1 MAYYFNSF
9 PKISYDLKNNGRPQ
23 IITNLMVRYKLTAA
37 LKARAV
43 NYYNYSVQEGQRPDN
58 VSFDLYSIPSYSWIL
73 LLVNTMHDP
82 NYDWP
87 LSQRNFEK
95 FIKAKY
101 GSHALAISTVHEYR
115 KVVNEQSVLFDQTI
129 IPKKTLVVDETTYNT
144 LSTSAREIIYKYN
157 YEEELND
164 IRRNILYIPASILS
178 NVLAE
183 ISDVFA

>member
-1 MAYYFNSF
+1 M
-9 PKISYDLKNNGRPQ
+9 D
-23 IITNLMVRYKLTAA
+23 ITIN
-37 LKARAV
+37 
-43 NYYNYSVQEGQRPDN
+43 Q
-58 VSFDLYSIPSYSWIL
+58 
-73 LLVNTMHDP
+73 
-82 NYDWP
+82 
-87 LSQRNFEK
+87 
-95 FIKAKY
+95 Y

-115 KVVNEQSVLFDQTI
+115 KVVNEQSVLFDQTV

>member
-1 MAYYFNSF
+1 MSYYFNSF
-9 PKISYDLKNNGRPQ
+9 PKISYDMKRNNNPQ
-23 IITNLMVRYKLTAA
+23 TVTNLMVRYKLTAA
-37 LKARAV
+37 LKSRAMS
-43 NYYNYSVQEGQRPDN
+43 YYNYSIREGQRPDN
-58 VSFDLYSIPSYSWIL
+58 VAFELYSIPSYSWL
-73 LLVNTMHDP
+73 LLLTNTIHDP

-87 LSQRNFEK
+87 LSQRSFEK

-164 IRRNILYIPASILS
+164 ARKNILYVPVDNLTNILS
-178 NVLAE
+178 E
-183 ISDVFA
+183 ITDVFE

>member
-1 MAYYFNSF
+1 M
-9 PKISYDLKNNGRPQ
+9 KRNNNPQ
-23 IITNLMVRYKLTAA
+23 TVTNLMVRFKLTAA
-37 LKARAV
+37 LKAQPI
-43 NYYNYSVQEGQRPDN
+43 NYYTYSIEEGQRPDN
-58 VSFDLYSIPSYSWIL
+58 VAFELYSIPSYSWL
-73 LLVNTMHDP
+73 LLLTNTIHDP

-87 LSQRNFEK
+87 LSQRSFER

-115 KVVNEQSVLFDQTI
+115 KVVNEQSVLFDQTV

-164 IRRNILYIPASILS
+164 ARRNILYIPVDSLSEILS
-178 NVLAE
+178 E
-183 ISDVFA
+183 ISGVFE

>member
-1 MAYYFNSF
+1 M
-9 PKISYDLKNNGRPQ
+9 KRNNNPQ
-23 IITNLMVRYKLTAA
+23 TVTNLMVRYKLTAA
-37 LKARAV
+37 LKSRAMS
-43 NYYNYSVQEGQRPDN
+43 YYNYSIREGQRPDN
-58 VSFDLYSIPSYSWIL
+58 VAFELYSIPSYSWL
-73 LLVNTMHDP
+73 LLLTNTIHDP

-87 LSQRNFEK
+87 LSQRSFER

-115 KVVNEQSVLFDQTI
+115 KVVNEQSVLFDQTV

-164 IRRNILYIPASILS
+164 ARRNILYIPVDSLSEILS
-178 NVLAE
+178 E
-183 ISDVFA
+183 ISGVFE